1 MGKHN
6 GTSVMTSSEVCCLL
20 KTTILARGGITM
32 VFCKTQRFPT
42 ANQDHRVL
50 PRHSNNFA
58 LPFHRLA
65 VLVLRGLDHSM
76 SARFAILPKQRQP
89 DSIAG
94 PLGYR
99 PRRLIYALA
108 IIVDLGSLRKAVDV
122 SMELLRQESY
132 H

>member
-1 MGKHN
+1 
-6 GTSVMTSSEVCCLL
+6 
-20 KTTILARGGITM
+20 M
-32 VFCKTQRFPT
+32 VFCKTKRLPT

-50 PRHSNNFA
+50 PRYSNNFP

-94 PLGYR
+94 PLGDR
-99 PRRLIYALA
+99 PRRLIYALS
-108 IIVDLGSLRKAVDV
+108 IIVDLSCLQKETCV
-122 SMELLRQESY
+122 SMELPRLQAY